1 MFVCFLLYC
10 RVAYNTS
17 DPGLEKSVR
26 TDQLHYHRT
35 ERIAVTEVEL
45 CFWVDFLHNREV
57 LEEMFI
63 RF

>member
-10 RVAYNTS
+10 RVAYTS

-35 ERIAVTEVEL
+35 ERIAVAEVEL
-45 CFWVDFLHNREV
+45 CFWVDFLHNLEV
-57 LEEMFI
+57 LEEMPIMF
-63 RF
+63 